1 MFGKKYV
8 IAPEN
13 LAEMVYKW
21 AINSGEEQKGAS
33 DKAGEFLQMIADPT
47 RKVYYAQKFHNYY
60 IAIDVSHYNR

>member
-21 AINSGEEQKGAS
+21 AIYSGEGEGPAS
-33 DKAGEFLQMIADPT
+33 EKAGEFIQMIPDPT

-60 IAIDVSHYNR
+60 IAIDVSHCK